1 MCPTTKPNPQCWACP
16 ATPKYKCPKCSTRSC
31 GLECVK
37 RHKAEADCDGLRDKV
52 KFLTMREFS
61 DMDVVNDF
69 RLLEEVT
76 KQVDK

>member
-1 MCPTTKPNPQCWACP
+1 M
-16 ATPKYKCPKCSTRSC
+16 
-31 GLECVK
+31 ECVK